1 MNTRVLAACLRTV
14 RVAAEMATVL
24 LLSMVSLPSRA
35 LAQVASPSSSSPST
49 SLKVSGSA
57 EPKAIPAALVA
68 ERYVIAANDIL
79 LLKVYQEDDLET
91 KAKVTREGTITL
103 PLLGPVSVAGLT
115 LAEAIEKIRM
125 ELDRRFIVN
134 PQVNLT
140 VAEFSKRKCT
150 ILGQVQRPGIYEYS
164 GEEPM
169 TLMQAVGFAGGL
181 TRLASSS
188 RMTLQRMEKGQ
199 YKTIK
204 LKSES
209 LGQSEGAT
217 SPLILQPDD
226 VITVGTRLF

>member
-1 MNTRVLAACLRTV
+1 MNTI
-14 RVAAEMATVL
+14 ATL
-24 LLSMVSLPSRA
+24 LLFSMVLGSSRA
-35 LAQVASPSSSSPST
+35 FAQAASPSSPSPSASVKASGT
-49 SLKVSGSA
+49 VELKA
-57 EPKAIPAALVA
+57 TPAAPA
-68 ERYVIAANDIL
+68 PEAYVIAANDVL

-115 LAEAIEKIRM
+115 VAEAIEKIRM

-134 PQVNLT
+134 PQVNLS

-199 YKTIK
+199 YKTLK
-204 LKSES
+204 LKSGA